1 MDVLA
6 TAQRGLMAAET
17 RLAKSADRTARM
29 GVDESVDY
37 VHEAVEQITAKTEF
51 KANLQVIR
59 IADEMWRSLLE
70 IQSR

>member
-17 RLAKSADRTARM
+17 RLSNSAQRVARM

-37 VHEAVEQITAKTEF
+37 VHEAVEQVKAKAEF

-59 IADEMWRSLLE
+59 FADEMFQALLA